1 MHTDHRPSSP
11 TLTQPIDPTGLLSY
25 SAAAAYLS
33 LPVGTVYALVNQK
46 RIPHIRLSGRL
57 VRFVPSHAFQP
68 QEFSFSFPGADL
80 KFRGRKSVRA
90 APRIVRRFAL
100 PIEDLCALRDSPTFP
115 NSFLLPD
122 VSVEITL

>member
-1 MHTDHRPSSP
+1 MAWTRIVMGFLSRAIRSP
-11 TLTQPIDPTGLLSY
+11 IC
-25 SAAAAYLS
+25 
-33 LPVGTVYALVNQK
+33 
-46 RIPHIRLSGRL
+46 
-57 VRFVPSHAFQP
+57 VPSHAFQP